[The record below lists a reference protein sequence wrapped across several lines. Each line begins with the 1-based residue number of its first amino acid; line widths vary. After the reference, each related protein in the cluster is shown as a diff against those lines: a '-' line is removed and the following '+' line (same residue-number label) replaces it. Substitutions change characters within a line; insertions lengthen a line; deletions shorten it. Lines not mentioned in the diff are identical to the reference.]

1 MMKIVGEQTLESENP
16 VEDLLLAKEN
26 RKLLD
31 KVISR
36 LPPRQ
41 QLIYKLSKQEGL
53 SWANYA

>member
-1 MMKIVGEQTLESENP
+1 MMKVVGEQTLESENP

-36 LPPRQ
+36 LPPQQ
-41 QLIYKLSKQEGL
+41 QLIYKLSKQERL
-53 SWANYA
+53 SRANYA